1 MDTQNYKRTLA
12 GSVGAGMGAV
22 FGASGRTYYI
32 LEHKNSSKYHQAGE
46 VQKII
51 VDQIELGRD
60 GSCQVRFD
68 ESFETVSRK
77 HAAIVREGDNWK
89 LIHLSQ
95 SNPTLVNGN
104 IINGSYYLQTGDEIQ
119 LSVGGP
125 RLGFIVPQGK
135 QALTSS
141 IGLTERMNLFRKQA
155 LRPYKTALIVMGVVL
170 VLALAGL
177 GTWSYTLDKKND
189 ALVYVVDRQTDQMK
203 QYEHQLDSL
212 DNERI
217 RLENQQRDLSA
228 RLRDSDGDKEALKR
242 ELNNVRE
249 KLTYVNSMAYKTTNE
264 IEDIKNELETNKKIL
279 ADNEDYTEYTSISE
293 ESDGMVTVKEES
305 IGASKDLRDYYD
317 NIYTIKIDRIV
328 VEKDGISFDPGI
340 QLSDI
345 ICGTGFMLNNGN
357 FVTDR
362 QNVQPW
368 IYGDEQWKDDWRLL
382 MAECVGAG
390 CNVIIHYRAYST
402 LGTGRPLT
410 FVNTDFKFDPSD
422 DVISLDIEVRKE
434 LRSIFKKY
442 KIKPEYT
449 KRYHVKA
456 TVLAPKSS
464 HWAVI
469 RMKGTMGEGLPYN
482 VDAENDLRGGTEIH
496 MVGYAGSTSEHNPVP
511 AHFNDHT
518 NVDDTELGTFILQNQ
533 VGERGYYGSP
543 AFLKRSNG
551 TYEVIGVMVGSKSG
565 KDRIVPIS
573 RTL

>member
-51 VDQIELGRD
+51 VDQIEMGRD
-60 GSCQVRFD
+60 GACQVRFD

-89 LIHLSQ
+89 LIHLSH

-104 IINGSYYLQTGDEIQ
+104 PINGVYYLQTGDEIQ

-125 RLGFIVPQGK
+125 KLGFIIPQGK

-189 ALVYVVDRQTDQMK
+189 ALVYVVDRQTDQMELYK
-203 QYEHQLDSL
+203 HQLDSL

-217 RLENQQRDLSA
+217 RLENHQKELA
-228 RLRDSDGDKEALKR
+228 VKLKDSDSDKEALKN
-242 ELNNVRE
+242 ELNSVRE
-249 KLTYVNSMAYKTTNE
+249 KLTHVNSMAYKTSNE
-264 IEDIKNELETNKKIL
+264 IEEVRSKLETNKKIL
-279 ADNEDYTEYTSISE
+279 AANDDNTGSGNMSE
-293 ESDGMVTVKEES
+293 MDDVMETVKEES
-305 IGASKDLRDYYD
+305 KGASKDLRDYYD
-317 NIYTIKIDRIV
+317 NIYTIKVDRIV
-328 VEKDGISFDPGI
+328 VEKNGISFDAGI
-340 QLSDI
+340 ELSNI

-368 IYGDEQWKDDWRLL
+368 IYGDEKNKDDWRLY

-410 FVNTDFKFDPSD
+410 FVNTDFKFDTSK
-422 DVISLDIEVRKE
+422 DVTTQELEVRKE
-434 LRSIFKKY
+434 LRSVFKEY
-442 KIKPEYT
+442 NIKPEYT
-449 KRYHVKA
+449 TKNHVKA
-456 TVLAPKSS
+456 TILSPKSS

-469 RMKGTMGEGLPYN
+469 RMKGEMGEGLPYN
-482 VDAENDLRGGTEIH
+482 VDAENSIYGGTEIH
-496 MVGYAGSTSEHNPVP
+496 MVGYAGNTNEHNPVP

-518 NVDDTELGTFILQNQ
+518 NVDETEFGTFILQNQ
-533 VGERGYYGSP
+533 VNERGYYGSP
-543 AFLKRSNG
+543 AFLKKSDG
-551 TYEVIGVMVGSKSG
+551 TYEVIGVMVGSVSG
-565 KDRIVPIS
+565 KDRIVPIG